1 MKTLLNWLFKKKE
14 TYKIDEG
21 IEFIVHIYNT
31 NGSLARTLTFESRAE
46 QLAYLNQLDEMGV

>member
-14 TYKIDEG
+14 PNPDEC
-21 IEFIVHIYNT
+21 IEFNVHIYNT

-46 QLAYLNQLDEMGV
+46 QLAYLTQLEEMGV